1 MRRWEGV
8 RVEGWW
14 ARWRTVGV
22 MSDGEE
28 GMMVPGNVLSIFIH
42 YFV

>member
-1 MRRWEGV
+1 MMGGGGLGV
-8 RVEGWW
+8 MVGMM
-14 ARWRTVGV
+14 VDGGV

-28 GMMVPGNVLSIFIH
+28 EMVVPGNVLSIFIH